1 MDNLSIDHLCELFL
15 QVINQYSVLEK
26 RMHTYEIEPQ
36 IYLAEIH
43 TIAAIGT
50 HENIN
55 VTDLAKLQGTSKS
68 AVSQAISKLVKK
80 GFIEKRVSPNTEN
93 EVILFLTEKGKQVF
107 DMHEKQHTLLRA
119 ELINI
124 LEKYPSETLNILSS
138 LAVDVQKMWKE
149 ILM

>member
-1 MDNLSIDHLCELFL
+1 MDNMSIDQLCGLFL

-26 RMHTYEIEPQ
+26 RMHTYEIEPP

-55 VTDLAKLQGTSKS
+55 VTDLAKLQGISKS

-80 GFIEKRVSPNTEN
+80 GFIEKRVSPDTDN
-93 EVILFLTEKGKQVF
+93 EVSLSLTEKGKQVS

-119 ELINI
+119 ELRAI
-124 LEKYPSETLNILSS
+124 LEKYPSETVHILSS

-149 ILM
+149 IL